1 MVKICLLMQETQD
14 IRVRS
19 LGWED
24 PQRRAWQPPPVF
36 LPGKPYRQ
44 RSLVG
49 YSPWDCKESDMTEW
63 LTHTHTHT
71 QTHTQGRK
79 QSQNWNNIL
88 DHPANESGYESSSE
102 TTLSAINKCIP
113 GLIEDFR
120 CKEKTLMC
128 LSRVFFFNFSKR
140 KKKNLCSSAQAFL
153 HLSSDPEPAG
163 LPLTWK
169 KCKIPLSESFLLA
182 WKAVT
187 IHSPSNSGLFLAE
200 ARRNDVILP
209 GQGKPGTPLISPSKP
224 ITMPLPCRQQLCKHV
239 WRGHFQDVA
248 RI

>member
-1 MVKICLLMQETQD
+1 MGLQ
-14 IRVRS
+14 RVGNDR
-19 LGWED
+19 
-24 PQRRAWQPPPVF
+24 V
-36 LPGKPYRQ
+36 
-44 RSLVG
+44 
-49 YSPWDCKESDMTEW
+49 TN
-63 LTHTHTHT
+63 THTRAHTST
-71 QTHTQGRK
+71 RARVQGWK
-79 QSQNWNNIL
+79 QSQKWNNIP

-102 TTLSAINKCIP
+102 TPLVLLINAFLVWLKILDVKRKPSCVSLV
-113 GLIEDFR
+113 GFFFFSNFSK
-120 CKEKTLMC
+120 KEKTL
-128 LSRVFFFNFSKR
+128 
-140 KKKNLCSSAQAFL
+140 CSSVQAFL

-200 ARRNDVILP
+200 TRRNDVILP

-224 ITMPLPCRQQLCKHV
+224 ITVLLPCCQPPCKHV